1 MILVD
6 TSAMLALMDADDRH
20 HEAVVRWYE
29 ADPDTWVLPWAVLP
43 ELDYMLLRID
53 ARAQLAFIRDV
64 AEARYTIEWSEPRD
78 FVRAKDLCEKYRT
91 LELGLVDATIMAIAE
106 RRKADAIA
114 TLDLRHFGTVK
125 LTVSPLL
132 LPRDG

>member
-1 MILVD
+1 MILAD

-20 HEAVVRWYE
+20 HEAMMRWYE
-29 ADPDTWVLPWAVLP
+29 ADPDRWVLPWAVLP

-78 FVRAKDLCEKYRT
+78 LLRAKELCEKYRT
-91 LELGLVDATIMAIAE
+91 LRLGLVDATIMAIAE

-125 LTVSPLL
+125 LAVSPLL